1 MGEEGAGGEVVGVAD
16 EPELGEEEGELVL
29 LVFQWN
35 RQSQPNRPLPQVQ
48 TLPEE
53 ACDLLVEKCPHCFNV
68 SFIKRQ
74 IHLHYFMYM
83 LLTTAKNNILLNA

>member
-35 RQSQPNRPLPQVQ
+35 RQSQPNRPLPQAQ

-53 ACDLLVEKCPHCFNV
+53 ACDLVGAARLVVVAVV
-68 SFIKRQ
+68 SPVWEF
-74 IHLHYFMYM
+74 
-83 LLTTAKNNILLNA
+83 